1 MLRYWRIV
9 LALLPQYPATRYEP
23 SPLVDLSLKEE
34 RERLSPS
41 AIMAF
46 LNIMA
51 RWSVRD
57 EDARALLGGISN
69 GHFYQMKKSPK
80 RSLDTDTLTRIS
92 YLVGIFKALNILY
105 SEKLADAWVQRPNA
119 NPIFGGLTALAYMIK
134 GGLPAMQ
141 TVRRLLDARR
151 GGV

>member
-1 MLRYWRIV
+1 MS
-9 LALLPQYPATRYEP
+9 LAPRYPATRYQP
-23 SPLVDLSLKEE
+23 SPLVDLSLKDE

-41 AIMAF
+41 AIKAF

-51 RWSVRD
+51 KWNVRD
-57 EDARALLGGISN
+57 EDARTLLGGVSN
-69 GHFYQMKKSPK
+69 GQFYEMKKDA
-80 RSLDTDTLTRIS
+80 RRTLDPDTLTRIS
-92 YLVGIFKALNILY
+92 FLVGIFKALNILY
-105 SEKLADAWVQRPNA
+105 SRKLADAWVQRPNA
-119 NPIFGGLTALAYMIK
+119 NPIFGDRTALAYMIK